1 MVTFT
6 GEKMNR
12 IIELEEQV
20 KKLTAEVD
28 YYKAKE
34 YHKADT
40 IGNEVEEVK
49 EALLIEKAEDTQ
61 SLLSAIQKH
70 VDDSKTCEGDGHTFT
85 ASQEQEHKPP
95 PSTPSSSKE
104 FTDEQIAHAEK
115 GEPEV
120 PANMPDDAQW
130 FLPVPSQT
138 ILDFRVVEL
147 KGDYWL
153 FWHDDSHANDGMLPG
168 FDEPNFHAKVYL
180 LLEIEHY
187 ADPVCK
193 NYWSCGMRSPYK
205 IPKEAIDRHFISL
218 RYRWMTDPND
228 YNIMSGHWG
237 EKTLTTD
244 GAGTF
249 EQLLE
254 EGISQEYILS
264 QSIEQFNQ
272 IRGVPGT
279 LTYAPGTEPVE
290 VDTHEHADLMA
301 QLLEQRPESWVVNS
315 VDDLPAWY
323 WALDEFDMDTGSQWG
338 KIQIAPGHFV
348 YYDGSGPRGRW
359 NVPAMKNVKE
369 PGVLSA
375 TNTGKDK
382 AKPSVPG
389 VLEKQGGS
397 TMQKQYLDFGQ
408 LQWREIENVLGVKS
422 TRLVLPVRILDY
434 PDGFDELIG
443 RSWISGDSHV
453 SMSADE
459 AKGMK
464 YTETVTNAKALTFI
478 LSSSYKWG
486 DMSPVKFTFYFRKK
500 NVMMKKSEDFE
511 LTREVPSKPSAEGHG
526 SDNQPTLGNLSTPA
540 PSAPTP
546 KVTLGKDN
554 KPIFDIPEDV
564 ELTDDQRDAMWEEYT
579 RLVKEKED
587 AEQKRVMDT
596 AAKFPWIFS
605 TNLGSKPIDP
615 VLKACDTFE
624 ADDWDWE
631 TGYPLVSSLERE
643 LGHDVTE
650 AEAGYCLEY
659 YNAFCDGDREFPR
672 PKFGEGLYEKVL
684 TKVVEPV
691 DEARVHKIVE
701 EKVDAAVMR
710 ALEKLNV
717 G

>member
-6 GEKMNR
+6 GADMNR

-34 YHKADT
+34 YHKADE

-49 EALLIEKAEDTQ
+49 EALSVDNAEDTQ

-70 VDDSKTCEGDGHTFT
+70 VDDSKTCEGDEPTFT
-85 ASQEQEHKPP
+85 ASQEQEKKSS

-279 LTYAPGTEPVE
+279 LTYAPGTEPIE
-290 VDTHEHADLMA
+290 VGPRGSDLMER
-301 QLLEQRPESWVVNS
+301 LLEEGPESWVVDS
-315 VDDLPAWY
+315 VDDLPDWY
-323 WALDEFDMDTGSQWG
+323 WTLDEFEMNAGNMWG

-369 PGVLSA
+369 PEVLPSI
-375 TNTGKDK
+375 TGKGK
-382 AKPSVPG
+382 ANPSVPDVSFFEAG
-389 VLEKQGGS
+389 ELE
-397 TMQKQYLDFGQ
+397 
-408 LQWREIENVLGVKS
+408 WREFPPPPGGVS
-422 TRLVLPVRILDY
+422 SPQLVLPVKILKY
-434 PDGFDELIG
+434 PDGFDEMLG
-443 RSWISGDSHV
+443 RTWLADDTTI
-453 SMSADE
+453 SMSVRE
-459 AKGMK
+459 AYGMR
-464 YTETVTNAKALTFI
+464 YTETLTNAKELTFT
-478 LSSSYKWG
+478 LSQSYKWA
-486 DMSPVKFTFYFRKK
+486 DMSPVKFTFYFRKE
-500 NVMMKKSEDFE
+500 NVMFKKSEDFE
-511 LTREVPSKPSAEGHG
+511 LTREVPSKPSAEEQG
-526 SDNQPTLGNLSTPA
+526 SDNQPGLGNLSALA